1 MRVAIVGDYPLDPSR
16 IWGGEQAAFAYL
28 VRGLS
33 KIEGLEI
40 HVVTLSDAA
49 SAASRAEPGGPT
61 VHALPRLP
69 RGELFRRYPAYRA
82 RLRAKLAEIRA
93 DAVHAQ
99 GAIHHGFAALRSG
112 YPAAITVHGIQSEDC
127 KHQKNWYL
135 RARKRFVAWW
145 LERYNLKRTRYL
157 IAISRYV
164 TDYFAGILRPDA
176 EVFHIPNAI
185 DERFFELEDA
195 SDGRA
200 ILFAGRVVRRKRP
213 FDLVRAFARIAT
225 RVPSARLRIAGEC
238 DSEPEHAGEI
248 REFVRL
254 KGLEDRVEFLGS
266 LPEERVLEEFSRAA
280 LLALPSAQETTPMVI
295 AQAMAASKPVV
306 ATPVGGVAEM
316 VKDGESG
323 LLVPAGD
330 VEALAAAMLRIL
342 EDADLRA
349 RLGREGRR
357 LAEENYRA
365 ERVARRTYEVYRRMT
380 GA

>member
-40 HVVTLSDAA
+40 HVVTLSRAA
-49 SAASRAEPGGPT
+49 TAGTRSEPNGVT

-69 RGELFRRYPAYRA
+69 RGELFRRYPAYRT
-82 RLRAKLAEIRA
+82 RLRAKLAEIRP

-99 GAIHHGFAALRSG
+99 GAIHHGFVALRSG
-112 YPAAITVHGIQSEDC
+112 HPAVITVHGIQSEDC
-127 KHQKNWYL
+127 KYQKNWYL
-135 RARKRFVAWW
+135 KARKRFVAWW
-145 LERYNLKRTRYL
+145 LERSNLKRTRRL

-164 TDYFAGILRPDA
+164 TTYFARILRPDV
-176 EVFHIPNAI
+176 EVYHIPNAI

-195 SDGRA
+195 SDGRT
-200 ILFAGRVVRRKRP
+200 ILFAGRVIQVKRP
-213 FDLVRAFARIAT
+213 FDLVRAFARVAA
-225 RVPSARLRIAGEC
+225 RAPSARLRIAGEL
-238 DSEPEHAGEI
+238 DSDPKYASEI
-248 REFVRL
+248 REFVHSA
-254 KGLEDRVEFLGS
+254 GLGDRVQFLGA

-280 LLALPSAQETTPMVI
+280 LLALSSAQENLPMVV
-295 AQAMAASKPVV
+295 AQAMAASRPVV
-306 ATPVGGVAEM
+306 ATSVGGVPEM

-365 ERVARRTYEVYRRMT
+365 ESVARRTYEVYRRMT
-380 GA
+380 GT